1 MAGTKEGGKKA
12 SITNKLKYGED
23 FYRIQGAK
31 GGRNGH
37 TGGFYNN
44 SEFAREM
51 GAIGGKLS
59 KRGKAKK

>member
-23 FYRIQGAK
+23 FYIRNGRK
-31 GGRNGH
+31 GGQSGH

-51 GAIGGKLS
+51 GAIGGRLS

>member
-23 FYRIQGAK
+23 FYIKNGRK
-31 GGRNGH
+31 GGKNGH

-44 SEFAREM
+44 SEFARQC